1 LGTQEADVSERFD
14 WHLPVSVRFGEGVA
28 DVALK
33 DAADRDVVVITY
45 LGASNKPAL
54 RHWVDAWSSCV
65 SQWVELPEGLPT
77 PETVRQVAA
86 QVWPRLRAARAPL
99 LVAIGGGAV
108 MDVAKWVRC
117 IPPDRLPQSLDALLN
132 LQVLPR
138 GWQRHEL
145 WLLPT
150 TAGTGSEV
158 TRWSTLWDLSAP
170 LPSKLSFDQIYG
182 YAERAYVDPQLT
194 LTCPV
199 AVTRDSA
206 LDALG
211 HSLEVLWSRHSN
223 PVSRSLALSA
233 ARRVIQHLPTVLGE
247 PLQVQARGQLSL
259 AALEAGIA
267 FSQTR
272 TALAH
277 AASYDLTLSRGISH
291 GAAVAVWLPE
301 VWSLACGRDAQA
313 DAALAGV
320 FHSPA
325 LEGPQRL
332 RRWLDEVGF
341 DLTLGALGIADP
353 KGVLTAALQQPRGR
367 NFLEAAGG

>member
-1 LGTQEADVSERFD
+1 
-14 WHLPVSVRFGEGVA
+14 
-28 DVALK
+28 
-33 DAADRDVVVITY
+33 
-45 LGASNKPAL
+45 
-54 RHWVDAWSSCV
+54 
-65 SQWVELPEGLPT
+65 
-77 PETVRQVAA
+77 
-86 QVWPRLRAARAPL
+86 
-99 LVAIGGGAV
+99 
-108 MDVAKWVRC
+108 
-117 IPPDRLPQSLDALLN
+117 
-132 LQVLPR
+132 
-138 GWQRHEL
+138 
-145 WLLPT
+145 
-150 TAGTGSEV
+150 
-158 TRWSTLWDLSAP
+158 
-170 LPSKLSFDQIYG
+170 
-182 YAERAYVDPQLT
+182 
-194 LTCPV
+194 
-199 AVTRDSA
+199 
-206 LDALG
+206 
-211 HSLEVLWSRHSN
+211 
-223 PVSRSLALSA
+223 
-233 ARRVIQHLPTVLGE
+233 VLGE

-259 AALEAGIA
+259 AALEAGLA